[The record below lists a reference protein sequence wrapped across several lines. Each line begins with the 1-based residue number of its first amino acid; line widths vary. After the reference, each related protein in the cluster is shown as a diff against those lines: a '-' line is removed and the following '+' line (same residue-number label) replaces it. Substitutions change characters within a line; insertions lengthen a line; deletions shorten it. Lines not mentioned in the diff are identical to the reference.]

1 MIIKGKRIY
10 ATRMKNKQFLSS
22 REVSQSSDGKE
33 FSYIDGVLVKTMCPD
48 LTFGEG
54 FRYVDLH
61 IELKEFPG
69 GHQMWLAGRFQH
81 RFLTEDKPD
90 YNGDDGY
97 LVTGGDILYL
107 SFNCDVDYFPR
118 LPEGIYPVWVECTK
132 SEPYDEDDYRLPLC
146 FDTEGT
152 IDRDGDGCVSF
163 SGKLRGQLQKFLDDN
178 GISFLK
184 CPLRCRLVLEIEQK
198 KDNPTFNFDAT

>member
-10 ATRMKNKQFLSS
+10 ATRIKNKQFLSS
-22 REVSQSSDGKE
+22 MEVSQSSDGKE

-90 YNGDDGY
+90 YNGDGGF
-97 LVTGGDILYL
+97 LITGGDALYL
-107 SFNCDVDYFPR
+107 RFNCDVDYFPR
-118 LPEGIYPVWVECTK
+118 LPECIYPVWVECIK
-132 SEPYDEDDYRLPLC
+132 SEPYDEDDYKWPLC
-146 FDTEGT
+146 FDTEGML
-152 IDRDGDGCVSF
+152 DRDGDGRVSF
-163 SGKLRGQLQKFLDDN
+163 SDKLNGQLEAFLDAN
-178 GISFLK
+178 GITTLK
-184 CPLRCRLVLEIEQK
+184 TPIRCRLVLEIEQK
-198 KDNPTFNFDAT
+198 RED